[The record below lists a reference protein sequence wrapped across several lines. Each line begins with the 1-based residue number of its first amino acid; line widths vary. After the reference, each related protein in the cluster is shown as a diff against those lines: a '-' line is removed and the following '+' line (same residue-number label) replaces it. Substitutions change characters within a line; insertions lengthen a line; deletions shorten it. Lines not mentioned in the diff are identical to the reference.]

1 MTWHDKRLEGTKRSG
16 GLWEEE
22 TSSPYV
28 TSRSSRT
35 SSNDVGITELVCFY
49 VIDLWRQVSD
59 PNQSITST
67 SLTRV
72 CTFPFGPYQTCDRF
86 WQPTTAIRLLLEQR
100 VAPPPHVS
108 AVPYTPAL
116 SYCRNSGFHCS
127 TPFLKGFLTPANACA
142 WSRL

>member
-1 MTWHDKRLEGTKRSG
+1 MQEYRHRTVGSTRPMYFTAAEGHELNEMSDKSAFEVRKSLDDGLGTIFKRNG
-16 GLWEEE
+16 VL
-22 TSSPYV
+22 
-28 TSRSSRT
+28 
-35 SSNDVGITELVCFY
+35 LA
-49 VIDLWRQVSD
+49 DLA
-59 PNQSITST
+59 ITST